1 MTIYLYKKTHNK
13 TGLQYLGKT
22 TSSDPHKYRGSGHIW
37 KLHIKK
43 HGYDVTTEI
52 LKECN
57 STAETKFWGE
67 YYSNLWNV
75 VESDGWANLKPESGD
90 GGRVPDE
97 VRDTKSWNTLAA
109 ISKRSGSNHYSKKTD
124 YKCKT
129 GGDNNPMR
137 RPEVIAKR
145 SGDNNPMRRPEIA
158 AKTRDNTIYTFVN
171 GSGEVVET
179 TRYDFIQKYKV
190 PESNLSKV
198 ISGTRK
204 SVLGWRLVTGGRP

>member
-75 VESDGWANLKPESGD
+75 VESDGWGNLKPESGD

-109 ISKRSGSNHYSKKTD
+109 ISKRSGSNHYSKKLII
-124 YKCKT
+124 
-129 GGDNNPMR
+129 N
-137 RPEVIAKR
+137 AKQ
-145 SGDNNPMRRPEIA
+145 A
-158 AKTRDNTIYTFVN
+158 VTIILCA
-171 GSGEVVET
+171 
-179 TRYDFIQKYKV
+179 D
-190 PESNLSKV
+190 
-198 ISGTRK
+198 RK
-204 SVLGWRLVTGGRP
+204 SLLRGPVTIILCAGPRLQQKQGIIPFILSSTVRGR